1 MRPSDIRKN
10 FSIGNIPNAL
20 LVCISHSSGR
30 IISSTGMW
38 LSHLFTMPNL
48 TRWHLVE
55 EKWRLHWERGT
66 KSRSR
71 RRLRRM
77 RASTVANVLVKHILR
92 ILLLAQMT
100 FANIRHQKVYI
111 LQDLIILPRCL
122 PIKCTLQCIQRGTAG
137 LKRVHANQAKG
148 NLSHSSSRTSP

>member
-1 MRPSDIRKN
+1 
-10 FSIGNIPNAL
+10 
-20 LVCISHSSGR
+20 
-30 IISSTGMW
+30 
-38 LSHLFTMPNL
+38 
-48 TRWHLVE
+48 
-55 EKWRLHWERGT
+55 
-66 KSRSR
+66 
-71 RRLRRM
+71 M

-137 LKRVHANQAKG
+137 LKRVHAKQAKG